1 MAVDDTRLE
10 VLDKSRPGGKYR
22 GHLWCFVT
30 RGALISFGFTESWE
44 ATEIEPWINA
54 IDGFIQCDDYGG
66 YDTKV
71 SRDGQV
77 VPLVPH
83 ERRLGCMMHV
93 RRRFH
98 AAYKAKDYRATGA
111 IEFIRHLYNIE
122 RRAKDEGLDADARLA
137 LRTAESLPILDNFD
151 AWVDYLIPTV
161 TPTSLL
167 GKALSYAKQQR
178 KFIRRCFTDGRFEI
192 DNGLVERSLRTA
204 CIGRRNFLFTGSADA
219 GARLADAYS
228 LVQSCRALGINPR
241 EYLTDVI
248 RKLQDGW
255 PMRRIREL
263 VPDRWAELRDREPS
277 LVEKPAQ

>member
-1 MAVDDTRLE
+1 MMSAW
-10 VLDKSRPGGKYR
+10 PG
-22 GHLWCFVT
+22 LW
-30 RGALISFGFTESWE
+30 L
-44 ATEIEPWINA
+44 
-54 IDGFIQCDDYGG
+54 
-66 YDTKV
+66 
-71 SRDGQV
+71 
-77 VPLVPH
+77 
-83 ERRLGCMMHV
+83 
-93 RRRFH
+93 
-98 AAYKAKDYRATGA
+98 
-111 IEFIRHLYNIE
+111 
-122 RRAKDEGLDADARLA
+122 
-137 LRTAESLPILDNFD
+137 LPGSI
-151 AWVDYLIPTV
+151 
-161 TPTSLL
+161 
-167 GKALSYAKQQR
+167 
-178 KFIRRCFTDGRFEI
+178 FEI